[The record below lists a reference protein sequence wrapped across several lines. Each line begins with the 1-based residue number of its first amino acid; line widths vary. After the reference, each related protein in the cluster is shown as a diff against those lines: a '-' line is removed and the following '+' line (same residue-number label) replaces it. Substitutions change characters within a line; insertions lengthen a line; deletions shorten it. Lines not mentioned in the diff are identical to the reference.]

1 MKSINDFNA
10 CIWDLL
16 KIKCLYNIKYMYI
29 CIILPP
35 TYYLQPFV
43 RPNWVCFGTI
53 STRRI
58 IIKVCGNIVKNIDF
72 GAHITFVSERR
83 HGKIFSNYVKKSFM
97 MDTHVYDMISLFNG
111 RISLQYLV
119 SFNVLCKVRSVLQLF
134 Y

>member
-43 RPNWVCFGTI
+43 DQIEFALPF
-53 STRRI
+53 STKCTR
-58 IIKVCGNIVKNIDF
+58 CGNIVKNIDF

-83 HGKIFSNYVKKSFM
+83 HGKIFSNYVKKAS
-97 MDTHVYDMISLFNG
+97 
-111 RISLQYLV
+111 
-119 SFNVLCKVRSVLQLF
+119 
-134 Y
+134 